1 MDEDAKI
8 AQKEMRG
15 TELPLSSISKD
26 AKEKEAEPSGRAR
39 SRSIWG
45 RSKREKA

>member
-1 MDEDAKI
+1 MDEDAKL
-8 AQKEMRG
+8 AQKEKTS

-26 AKEKEAEPSGRAR
+26 AKEKEAKPSGRAR

-45 RSKREKA
+45 RGKKEKV